1 MVDLSVNR
9 HSLECRLAA
18 INRLVYTG
26 GVRVPT
32 SRARAKAH
40 RRAALLDAAARL
52 FAERGFD
59 RVTLEEIGGAA
70 GISGPAVYRHFAGKQ
85 AVLAAILLDASQ
97 GLLDGGRRVVAVT
110 TDAEETL
117 RELVAFHV
125 DFAVDNAAVIRVQDR
140 DLDSLTDPDRR
151 HVRTL
156 QRTYVEL
163 WVEVL
168 GRLDA
173 QVAGAEPPVAELRS
187 RAHAGFGL
195 MNSTPHTAAASRD
208 LLARM
213 ALAALRA

>member
-1 MVDLSVNR
+1 MQ
-9 HSLECRLAA
+9 
-18 INRLVYTG
+18 
-26 GVRVPT
+26 T
-32 SRARAKAH
+32 SRARAKAD
-40 RRAALLDAAARL
+40 RRVALLDAAARL

-97 GLLDGGRRVVAVT
+97 GLLDGGRRVVAT
-110 TDAEETL
+110 STDAAQTL
-117 RELVAFHV
+117 HELVAFHV

-140 DLDSLTDPDRR
+140 DLDSLADPDRR

-163 WVEVL
+163 WVDVL
-168 GRLDA
+168 ARLDP
-173 QVAGAEPPVAELRS
+173 GASAAELRS

-195 MNSTPHTAAASRD
+195 MNSTSHTATASRD
-208 LLARM
+208 LLALM
-213 ALAALRA
+213 SLAALRA